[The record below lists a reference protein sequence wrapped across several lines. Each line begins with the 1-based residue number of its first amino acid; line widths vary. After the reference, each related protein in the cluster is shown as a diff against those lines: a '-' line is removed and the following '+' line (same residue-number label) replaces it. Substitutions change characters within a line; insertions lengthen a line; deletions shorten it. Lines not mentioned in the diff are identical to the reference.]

1 MMKMLNIHSKKEVQE
16 AIKKNQNRFKD
27 AKETILEN
35 SFKRDKKIVRNTIT
49 ARLRHEIALSY
60 YFKLEHFKFSLP
72 LIDFNGYDLMEE
84 EKQKILDEY
93 YQSNLVS
100 RLFAK
105 HFSSNIFP
113 KECEINH
120 ETNEAHFM
128 LRLKHNNK
136 KEKVQKETDAFLA
149 ILDEYVYPHL
159 SFEHISKEISNCYE
173 TLSSDHILA
182 LYEEDLERYPI
193 LSLDFDEILTN
204 TDFYSRIH
212 LPNSDLKL
220 DISHYAHDSQLF
232 KSLKQTLEEHGYD
245 LDGSSSYSD
254 EQRFRYHQLS
264 ITLNVNGVS
273 KELEKEKTIKSEV
286 LRELFNQ
293 KKKQYDE
300 LLEEKAKKEN
310 PQLIQL
316 VKDGYFDELVASTWL
331 KATLMST
338 QKTIERHF
346 KGERIGEMEL
356 QFIVPFDRNLPIKDT
371 FKRSYH
377 VNDGLGKRYR
387 QLDYHVLH
395 ALKERYTFL
404 NEAELEHYTFCD
416 YQQREG
422 VFPTEDFRLFENTL
436 TFDFKIDHI
445 VYRTF
450 KQEILEFLGHYYG
463 TLDVLEFFN
472 KIEFHEEG
480 ISKKIE
486 AYIEEHSKGEAS
498 VNDSFKL
505 ILGKIDV
512 NEMFILYQESNLYDH
527 TEELFENTHEDEA
540 WSYWR
545 FNDEYKEARL
555 KELQTLKLANLFT
568 QALLVHPTFKEM
580 KKALKEFDYD
590 LKIEFL
596 EENKKTMETGDKSL
610 SDTPLSRV
618 VCEYTVQLSI
628 E

>member
-1 MMKMLNIHSKKEVQE
+1 MLKIHSKKEVQE
-16 AIKKNQNRFKD
+16 AIQKNQNRFKD
-27 AKETILEN
+27 SKETILEE

-49 ARLRHEIALSY
+49 PRLRHEIALSY
-60 YFKLEHFKFSLP
+60 YFKLEYFQFSLP
-72 LIDFNGYDLMEE
+72 LISFEGFDLTEE
-84 EKQKILDEY
+84 EKQKILDQY
-93 YQSNLVS
+93 YQSSLVL

-105 HFSSNIFP
+105 HFSSNISP
-113 KECEINH
+113 DRCEINH
-120 ETNEAHFM
+120 ETNEVRFT

-149 ILDEYVYPHL
+149 ILDEYIHPHL
-159 SFEHISKEISNCYE
+159 SFEHISKEISECYE
-173 TLSSDHILA
+173 TLSSEHILA
-182 LYEEDLERYPI
+182 LYEEDLEHYPI
-193 LSLDFDEILTN
+193 LSVDFDEILTN

-212 LPNSDLKL
+212 LPKSDLKL
-220 DISHYAHDSQLF
+220 DISHYAHDSQLV
-232 KSLKQTLEEHGYD
+232 KSLKQTLEEHGYT
-245 LDGSSSYSD
+245 LQASSRYSE
-254 EQRFRYHQLS
+254 EQRFRYHQLTIS
-264 ITLNVNGVS
+264 LNVNGVS
-273 KELEKEKTIKSEV
+273 QEMKKEKTIKSEI

-316 VKDGYFDELVASTWL
+316 VKDGFFDKHVASTWL

-356 QFIVPFDRNLPIKDT
+356 QIIVPFDRNLSIKDT
-371 FKRSYH
+371 FKRNYH
-377 VNDGLGKRYR
+377 VSDGLGTRYR
-387 QLDYHVLH
+387 QLEHNVLH

-404 NEAELEHYTFCD
+404 KEAELIKYTFCD
-416 YQQREG
+416 YQQKEG
-422 VFPTEDFRLFENTL
+422 VFPSEDFRLFDNTL
-436 TFDFKIDHI
+436 TFDFKIDHT
-445 VYRTF
+445 VYRTY
-450 KQEILEFLGHYYG
+450 KQDILEFLAFYYG
-463 TLDVLEFFN
+463 TVDVSHFLNE
-472 KIEFHEEG
+472 IEFHEEG

-486 AYIEEHSKGEAS
+486 TYIEEQSKGEAS

-527 TEELFENTHEDEA
+527 TEELFENTHEDEM

-545 FNDEYKEARL
+545 FNDAYKEANL
-555 KELQTLKLANLFT
+555 KQIQTLKLANLFT
-568 QALLVHPTFKEM
+568 QGLLVHSTFKEM
-580 KKALKEFDYD
+580 KKALKEFDYE
-590 LKIEFL
+590 LKIEFV

-610 SDTPLSRV
+610 SDTPLSRD